1 MMIVVHH
8 KFFMLSSNQRKLI
21 LQLEKKKYRLANKL
35 FVAEGKKVVNE
46 LINSDWSFKNLFS
59 IEENFHP
66 GSELLTSDEMKKI
79 SNFKTPSQALG
90 IFFLPDSQEIIS
102 EPITIGVDGINDPG
116 NLGTI
121 IRLCDWFGLSE
132 LICSMNSVDC
142 FNAKVIQASMG
153 SISRVKCHYVDDLGT
168 TLSSMQKPIYGATL
182 SGDSIYSTQLPN
194 KASYVFGSESHG
206 ISKPLLSQL
215 DGELSIPQ
223 FREGD
228 NKAESLNVANASAI
242 FLSELFR
249 DSKKND

>member
-1 MMIVVHH
+1 
-8 KFFMLSSNQRKLI
+8 MLSHSQRKLI
-21 LQLEKKKYRLANKL
+21 LQLDKKKYRIANKL

-46 LINSDWSFKNLFS
+46 LINSHWPFKNIFS
-59 IEENFHP
+59 TEENFHP
-66 GSELLTSDEMKKI
+66 DSELLTSDEMNKI

-90 IFFLPDSQEIIS
+90 IFILPDSEQIIS
-102 EPITIGVDGINDPG
+102 EPITIGVDGVSDPG

-132 LICSMNSVDC
+132 LICSKNSVDC

-153 SISRVKCHYVDDLGT
+153 SISRVKCHYVDNLGM

-182 SGDSIYSTQLPN
+182 NGDSIYSTQLLN
-194 KASYVFGSESHG
+194 NASYVFGSESHG
-206 ISKPLLSQL
+206 ISKQLLSQL
-215 DGELSIPQ
+215 EGELSIPQ
-223 FREGD
+223 FREAD

-249 DSKKND
+249 DSKKKPSSR

>member
-1 MMIVVHH
+1 
-8 KFFMLSSNQRKLI
+8 
-21 LQLEKKKYRLANKL
+21 
-35 FVAEGKKVVNE
+35 
-46 LINSDWSFKNLFS
+46 
-59 IEENFHP
+59 
-66 GSELLTSDEMKKI
+66 MKKI

-102 EPITIGVDGINDPG
+102 EPITIGVDSINDPG

-215 DGELSIPQ
+215 NGELSIPQ

>member
-1 MMIVVHH
+1 
-8 KFFMLSSNQRKLI
+8 MLSSNQRKLI

-59 IEENFHP
+59 TEENFHP
-66 GSELLTSDEMKKI
+66 GSELLTLDEMKKI
-79 SNFKTPSQALG
+79 SNFKTPSQVLG
-90 IFFLPDSQEIIS
+90 IFLLPDSQEIIS
-102 EPITIGVDGINDPG
+102 EPITIGIDGINDPG

-182 SGDSIYSTQLPN
+182 TGDSIYSTQMPN
-194 KASYVFGSESHG
+194 KASFVFGSESHG
-206 ISKPLLSQL
+206 ISRPLLSKL
-215 DGELSIPQ
+215 EGELSIPQ

-228 NKAESLNVANASAI
+228 NKAESLNVANAIAI

-249 DSKKND
+249 DLKKK